1 MTTPQDNS
9 KDLSN
14 EINDAVLAQQL
25 RALPQAEPSAALDA
39 AILGKIEQA
48 LKIEAEQKDL
58 AKANQVTSINT
69 HQKPRQHFFQGLEHK
84 LKQFWFIPAGAMALL
99 LASVTLNQPQPLS
112 EKTPS
117 EILAKEVAATTNT
130 ATQNPT
136 RSDQSTAVAMTETE
150 TPAASTS
157 PPTSST
163 VRSSDTAAKTVV
175 DSKKMA
181 TELALLIEKKSKER
195 IANKEQAKTT
205 STGELAQLGERERAF
220 EKSVTKPDQI
230 IAKSLSAPPAPT
242 PAPAPAPIV
251 ADAKSSVSHPTV
263 NADMQRI
270 EVTGSSI
277 KRLSVESSGAVQS
290 LSKNDKA
297 EEKSAEKT
305 ELYAVKDV
313 YEPNLKIAQEEK
325 KLAKVSPR
333 ETVAIMEAPKPV
345 AMAPEPPRPP
355 SPIKPPLESY
365 RELPHPVDVIRERL
379 EQLIYLG
386 RTADALQLWKDFQE
400 NYPKAVLTPE
410 LQKKLEDLERK
421 QNTKK
426 K

>member
-9 KDLSN
+9 KDLPN

-58 AKANQVTSINT
+58 AKANQVTAINA

-112 EKTPS
+112 EKTTS
-117 EILAKEVAATTNT
+117 EILAKEVAAKTNSP
-130 ATQNPT
+130 TQNPT
-136 RSDQSTAVAMTETE
+136 RSDQSTTIAMTETE

-242 PAPAPAPIV
+242 PAPAPIV

-277 KRLSVESSGAVQS
+277 KRLSVKSSGAVQS
-290 LSKNDKA
+290 LSKNDKT

-325 KLAKVSPR
+325 KLAKVSPL
-333 ETVAIMEAPKPV
+333 EPAAIMEVPKPTE
-345 AMAPEPPRPP
+345 AMEKAPAAAPIARAFESSRAAP
-355 SPIKPPLESY
+355 SA
-365 RELPHPVDVIRERL
+365 VDLMRVRL
-379 EQLIYLG
+379 EQLIDLG

>member
-9 KDLSN
+9 KDLPN

-58 AKANQVTSINT
+58 AKANQQAALNA

-84 LKQFWFIPAGAMALL
+84 IKQFWFIPAGAMALL

-112 EKTPS
+112 DQTTS
-117 EILAKEVAATTNT
+117 EILAKEVAATT
-130 ATQNPT
+130 ASPTQNPT

-157 PPTSST
+157 PPTSSS
-163 VRSSDTAAKTVV
+163 VRSSDAAGKSTV

-181 TELALLIEKKSKER
+181 TELALLIDKKSKER
-195 IANKEQAKTT
+195 IANKERAKTT

-220 EKSVTKPDQI
+220 EKSVAKPDEI
-230 IAKSLSAPPAPT
+230 ISKSLSAPPAPT
-242 PAPAPAPIV
+242 PAPIV
-251 ADAKSSVSHPTV
+251 ADAKSSFGHPTV
-263 NADMQRI
+263 NAEMQRI

-277 KRLSVESSGAVQS
+277 KRLSAESSNPMQS
-290 LSKNDKA
+290 TERSDRT
-297 EEKSAEKT
+297 EERTLPKT
-305 ELYAVKDV
+305 ELYAVKDLS
-313 YEPNLKIAQEEK
+313 ELAPKERKMAQ
-325 KLAKVSPR
+325 AGAR
-333 ETVAIMEAPKPV
+333 ETIAVIEVPKPAV
-345 AMAPEPPRPP
+345 AMVQAPPPRPA
-355 SPIKPPLESY
+355 PITPPLESY
-365 RELPHPVDVIRERL
+365 RELPHPVDVIRTRL
-379 EQLIYLG
+379 EQLISLG

-400 NYPKAVLTPE
+400 NYPKAGLTPE
-410 LQKKLEDLERK
+410 LQKKLEELERK
-421 QNTKK
+421 QNAKK
-426 K
+426 PY

>member
-58 AKANQVTSINT
+58 AKANQVTAINA

-84 LKQFWFIPAGAMALL
+84 FKQFWFIPAGAMALL

-112 EKTPS
+112 EKTTS
-117 EILAKEVAATTNT
+117 EILEKEVAATTNT

-136 RSDQSTAVAMTETE
+136 RSDQSTTIAMTETE

-163 VRSSDTAAKTVV
+163 VRSSDAAAKTVV

-205 STGELAQLGERERAF
+205 STDELAQLGERERAF
-220 EKSVTKPDQI
+220 EKSVAKPDQI
-230 IAKSLSAPPAPT
+230 IAKSLSAPST

-251 ADAKSSVSHPTV
+251 ADAKSSVGHPTL
-263 NADMQRI
+263 NADTQRI

-277 KRLSVESSGAVQS
+277 KRLSVESSGVVQS
-290 LSKNDKA
+290 ISKNEKT
-297 EEKSAEKT
+297 EEKSTERT

-313 YEPNLKIAQEEK
+313 YEPNLKISQGEK

-355 SPIKPPLESY
+355 SPITPPLESY

>member
-9 KDLSN
+9 KDLPN

-58 AKANQVTSINT
+58 AKANQVTAINA

-112 EKTPS
+112 EKTTS

-136 RSDQSTAVAMTETE
+136 RSDQSAAVAMTETE

-163 VRSSDTAAKTVV
+163 VRSSATAAKTVV

-195 IANKEQAKTT
+195 IDNKEQAKTT

-230 IAKSLSAPPAPT
+230 IAKTLSAPPAPT
-242 PAPAPAPIV
+242 PAPAPIV
-251 ADAKSSVSHPTV
+251 ADAKSSVSHPTL

-290 LSKNDKA
+290 LSKNDKT

-325 KLAKVSPR
+325 KLAKVSPL
-333 ETVAIMEAPKPV
+333 EPAAIMEVPKPTE
-345 AMAPEPPRPP
+345 AMEKAPAAAPIARAFESSRAAP
-355 SPIKPPLESY
+355 SA
-365 RELPHPVDVIRERL
+365 VDLMRARL
-379 EQLIYLG
+379 EQLIDLG

-400 NYPKAVLTPE
+400 NYPKAGLTPE
-410 LQKKLEDLERK
+410 LQKKLEELERK
-421 QNTKK
+421 QNAKK
-426 K
+426 PY